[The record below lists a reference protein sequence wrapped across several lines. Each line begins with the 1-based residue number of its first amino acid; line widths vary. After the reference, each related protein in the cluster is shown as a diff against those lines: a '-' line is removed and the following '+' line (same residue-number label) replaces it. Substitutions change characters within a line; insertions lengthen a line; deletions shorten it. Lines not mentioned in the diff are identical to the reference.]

1 VTPRDAKYL
10 EAIEGLIKQSLPR
23 HSLEGLAD
31 AVQHRPQESRSR
43 DRRGRDRRGHR
54 ERPAKSHG
62 ASAPVPHSASNPMP
76 SPVPQPR
83 PAHPGSV
90 QHGQPKHQPKSHNA
104 KPAAK
109 QQAVAATEAKAP
121 GADAMKLPAF
131 LLRPIPIPRAEKAA
145 PRAKKKEAAEA

>member
-1 VTPRDAKYL
+1 
-10 EAIEGLIKQSLPR
+10 
-23 HSLEGLAD
+23 
-31 AVQHRPQESRSR
+31 
-43 DRRGRDRRGHR
+43 
-54 ERPAKSHG
+54 
-62 ASAPVPHSASNPMP
+62 
-76 SPVPQPR
+76 
-83 PAHPGSV
+83 V

-109 QQAVAATEAKAP
+109 QQVAAATEAKAP